1 MRNVNIIPRPRNTA
15 WLACLVLCL
24 CLFALTPVSHA
35 QSPNNTA
42 QNVVSIIDAMG
53 GIVPT
58 TPEAEAKAKAL
69 REANAAKK
77 PPVFLKNVFLSDDEV
92 SAIQRALLGVDKQED
107 TGPKPPR
114 LLRLSGL
121 LYKDP
126 NDWVIWLNGN
136 RLTPDRLLP
145 EIIEITVDSKQ
156 IYLKWF
162 DYGIN
167 NVIFITLRPH
177 QIYDMETGILLPG

>member
-1 MRNVNIIPRPRNTA
+1 MRNVSTIQTRRNTR

-24 CLFALTPVSHA
+24 SLFALTHVSYA
-35 QSPNNTA
+35 QSPNNAT
-42 QNVVSIIDAMG
+42 QNVTNIIRAVG
-53 GIVPT
+53 GIVP
-58 TPEAEAKAKAL
+58 PQKKAEAKA
-69 REANAAKK
+69 EKK
-77 PPVFLKNVFLSDDEV
+77 PPVFLENVFLSDEEV

-121 LYKDP
+121 LYKNP

-145 EIIEITVDSKQ
+145 EIIEIRVDSKQ

-167 NVIFITLRPH
+167 NVIYITLRPH